1 MPDTLTHYDSNSKN
15 NIRDLSIGTYLQ
27 SLKTPSSLHTVTCGK
42 GGADPRDLRCRVTVR
57 KLPLAQQGQ
66 ENGEREA
73 LGVEESCNTASIALT
88 GA

>member
-1 MPDTLTHYDSNSKN
+1 M
-15 NIRDLSIGTYLQ
+15 
-27 SLKTPSSLHTVTCGK
+27 TVTPTIINCLNGYRASTLLHA
-42 GGADPRDLRCRVTVR
+42 GREEREDPRDLRCRVTVR

-88 GA
+88 GGLK